1 MERRSREN
9 VWSPEQILVYCIY
22 YGETSLISRY
32 SFHISHIMNVRRCW
46 RGASQPDLLC
56 LQLIFYTV
64 VQTLYTLGHSLSLI
78 ALITGSAILCLFR

>member
-1 MERRSREN
+1 MVFPMMEKQALFPDTASTSQTSSIL
-9 VWSPEQILVYCIY
+9 SPHE
-22 YGETSLISRY
+22 
-32 SFHISHIMNVRRCW
+32 CW
-46 RGASQPDLLC
+46 RGASQTDLLC